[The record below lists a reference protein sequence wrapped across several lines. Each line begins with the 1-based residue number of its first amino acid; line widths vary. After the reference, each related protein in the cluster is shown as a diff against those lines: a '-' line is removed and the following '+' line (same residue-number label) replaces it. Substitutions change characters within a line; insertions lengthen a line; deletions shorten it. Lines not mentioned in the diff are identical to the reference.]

1 MLYVVATPIGNLE
14 DITLRAIRILG
25 QVSLI
30 LAEDTRK
37 TGRLLKHL
45 GVKKDLASF
54 YEHNE
59 IRKIPLVIEELKKGR
74 DIALVSSAGTPTI
87 SDPGYRLIKVCR
99 QEGIPITSL
108 PGPSSIINC
117 LSLASIPH
125 DKFAFLGY
133 LPRKNN
139 ARKKLLEKVK
149 EWDLALVFF
158 ESPYR
163 VLKSLELIKEV
174 LGEVPVAIAREMTK
188 KFEETL
194 ELGIEEAISYFSQKK
209 PKGEFVLVIDNRKLN
224 SGQGPFKKAKPVKEF
239 F

>member
-1 MLYVVATPIGNLE
+1 MLYLVATPIGNLE

-25 QVSLI
+25 EVDFI

-37 TGRLLKHL
+37 TGLLLKRL
-45 GVKKDLASF
+45 GIKKDLVSF

-87 SDPGYRLIKVCR
+87 SDPGYRLVKVCR

-117 LSLASIPH
+117 LSLTSIPH

-139 ARKKLLEKVK
+139 ARKKLLK
-149 EWDLALVFF
+149 ELGGWGITLVFF

-163 VLKSLELIKEV
+163 VLASLK
-174 LGEVPVAIAREMTK
+174 AIAEVFGPCRIVIGREMTK
-188 KFEETL
+188 RFEEVL
-194 ELGIEEAISYFSQKK
+194 ELGIEEAISYFSQRK
-209 PKGEFVLVIDNRKLN
+209 PRGEFVLAVDNGN
-224 SGQGPFKKAKPVKEF
+224 CFS
-239 F
+239 